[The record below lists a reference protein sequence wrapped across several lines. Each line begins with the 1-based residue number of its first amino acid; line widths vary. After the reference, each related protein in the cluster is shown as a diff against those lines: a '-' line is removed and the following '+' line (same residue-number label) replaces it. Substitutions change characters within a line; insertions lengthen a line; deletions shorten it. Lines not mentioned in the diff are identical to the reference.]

1 PNPDQIKTIWVAAVM
16 LVALLFGWNMIL
28 LRDALYPWKIGLW
41 TCREK
46 LNTIAYP
53 LNCTALNSITIDP
66 DKGPISGMT
75 GGIPPIILAAGYICS
90 ILVGSGLMMA
100 AFDITASKIAALIVY
115 PMLIFCF
122 WFGRT
127 WARIR
132 ILICM
137 AISIAFFF
145 INHATAL
152 RFYVLFLG
160 VLNAFYVLWDIAD
173 DFVFRKSNESDIALF
188 ARMSRASTQIWILF
202 WLFITMAFVS
212 LAIVGGLHFFDKSLE
227 AQKAAQAHFLPT

>member
-1 PNPDQIKTIWVAAVM
+1 
-16 LVALLFGWNMIL
+16 
-28 LRDALYPWKIGLW
+28 
-41 TCREK
+41 
-46 LNTIAYP
+46 
-53 LNCTALNSITIDP
+53 
-66 DKGPISGMT
+66 MT
-75 GGIPPIILAAGYICS
+75 GGIPPIILTAGYLSS
-90 ILVGSGLMMA
+90 ILIGSALMMA
-100 AFDITASKIAALIVY
+100 SFDITASKIAALVAY
-115 PMLIFCF
+115 PMLIICF
-122 WFGRT
+122 WFGKT

-173 DFVFRKSNESDIALF
+173 DFIFRKANESDIALF
-188 ARMSRASTQIWILF
+188 ARMTRASTQIWILF
-202 WLFITMAFVS
+202 WFTVTLAFVS
-212 LAIVGGLHFFDKSLE
+212 LAIVGGLYFFDRSIE